1 MKDGIKKFAIFWL
14 PVVAYCVIIFTLSSM
29 PQPLPAAIEIPC
41 IDKFLHALE
50 YGILSYLLI
59 RALRQTQARPAKGAL
74 IMTAVALAT
83 LYAATDE
90 FHQMFVPGR
99 SPDIFD
105 LLADFIGAAITGF
118 IKR

>member
-1 MKDGIKKFAIFWL
+1 
-14 PVVAYCVIIFTLSSM
+14 M
-29 PQPLPAAIEIPC
+29 PQPLPVGIEIPYL
-41 IDKFLHALE
+41 DKFLHALE

-59 RALRQTQARPAKGAL
+59 RALRQTQTRLVKGAL

-90 FHQMFVPGR
+90 FHQIFVPGR

-105 LLADFIGAAITGF
+105 LLADFTGAAITGF